1 MKKNK
6 IAIILGIVCF
16 IVVIAI
22 FVQIKT
28 IESAT
33 KGIGGTTIADKSN
46 LRDEL
51 LKNQS
56 KYKILYTQLEELE
69 KKLEKVRQNTTLD
82 NSTNKE
88 MEKDLNDSKL
98 LLGLTK
104 VEGKGIII
112 KVDDNRNIKDGK
124 VISASQYIVHEQ
136 DIIQIINE
144 LFNAGADAISI
155 NENRI
160 VHTTSILCDGV
171 ILRINGEMVGVPIT
185 IKAIGYP
192 ERLYYALIRPQGYLD
207 IMKQDGVIV
216 EVEKTE
222 NIKIPKYD
230 GIYSYENIN

>member
-16 IVVIAI
+16 IITIAI
-22 FVQIKT
+22 FIQIKT
-28 IESAT
+28 IESSS
-33 KGIGGTTIADKSN
+33 KEIGGITITDKSN

-51 LKNQS
+51 LNSQS
-56 KYKILYTQLEELE
+56 KYKTLYTQLEKLE
-69 KKLEKVRQNTTLD
+69 KNLEKVRQDTTSD
-82 NSTNKE
+82 NSINKE
-88 MEKDLNDSKL
+88 MEENLNNNKL

-104 VEGKGIII
+104 VEGEGITI
-112 KVDDNRNIKDGK
+112 KVDDNREIQEGSN
-124 VISASQYIVHEQ
+124 ISASQYIVHEQ

-155 NENRI
+155 NGNRI
-160 VHTTSILCDGV
+160 VSTTSILCDGV
-171 ILRINGEMVGVPIT
+171 ILRINGELVGVPIT

-207 IMKQDGVIV
+207 IMKQDGVVV
-216 EVEKTE
+216 EVEKSK